1 MEEKRN
7 PGRPRKP
14 ELQAS
19 DLSEW
24 VKADGESK
32 ITLNNEKA
40 TVEYAESMDWKR
52 A

>member
-1 MEEKRN
+1 MEEPKKR
-7 PGRPRKP
+7 GRSKKV
-14 ELQAS
+14 ELQGS

-24 VKADGESK
+24 VKADDESK